1 VNKIIKD
8 AMILTAI
15 TLVAGFGLGYVHDI
29 TAGPIEKAE
38 YEKKQATYKN
48 VLADAKEF
56 TDVKID
62 DAKLAKNQESFAEQ
76 TVTEVVQGAADG
88 KTNGYVVTVVSKG
101 GYGGDITMSV
111 GISAETN
118 MVTGVDFLSMSE
130 SPGLGDNAKKPEFNT
145 QYVGKKADSFKVVKE
160 PPKSDDEIKAITGA
174 TITSRCV
181 TNGVSAALLY
191 YNNALTGGAEK

>member
-1 VNKIIKD
+1 MNKIIKD
-8 AMILTAI
+8 AIILTVI

-29 TAGPIEKAE
+29 TAGPIEDAE
-38 YEKKQATYKN
+38 NNKKQETYKN

-56 TDVKID
+56 ADVKID
-62 DAKLAKNQESFAEQ
+62 KAGLAKNQETFADQ
-76 TVTEVVQGAADG
+76 TVTEVVEGTVDG
-88 KTNGYVVTVVSKG
+88 NKNGYVVTVVSKG

-118 MVTGVDFLSMSE
+118 MITGVDFLSMSE

-145 QYVGKKADSFKVVKE
+145 QYVGKEAESFKVVKE
-160 PPKSDDEIKAITGA
+160 PPKADEEIRAITGA

-191 YNNALTGGAEK
+191 YNNVLTGGAEK